1 MKAGFIVL
9 CGAAAAL
16 VLGGCQAPR
25 TAPPAPDTGRAPA
38 THVHA
43 ATGMAFP
50 DEVGGFV
57 RAGFTRYDMAGLDV
71 GAGYELKAPDGALRA
86 AVSISPLPAPPG
98 AACEGAFER
107 GKREVAADHPGAAP
121 AGETAATLE
130 KGGASHAG
138 RKAAFTFYDLFAGRR
153 QPLRSELYVFCP
165 VGERWIIKYRFTAP
179 ADFAAGESI
188 AGFLAKMPWPAS
200 VL

>member
-1 MKAGFIVL
+1 MKAGPIVL
-9 CGAAAAL
+9 CAVAAL
-16 VLGGCQAPR
+16 VLAGCQAPR
-25 TAPPAPDTGRAPA
+25 TAPPRPDTGRAP
-38 THVHA
+38 TDHVHA

-71 GAGYELKAPDGALRA
+71 GAGYELKAPEGALAA
-86 AVSISPLPAPPG
+86 AVSIHPLPA
-98 AACEGAFER
+98 AACEAAFER
-107 GKREVAADHPGAAP
+107 GKREVAADHPGVAP
-121 AGETAATLE
+121 AGESAATLE

-138 RKAAFTFYDLFAGRR
+138 RKAAFTFNDLFAGRR

-188 AGFLAKMPWPAS
+188 AEFLAQMPWPAS